1 MTDPKNQAEKQLTNI
16 EESTGMSLDD
26 FAKSIA
32 STDLQRHGEIV
43 GHLKSEFGLGHGNAN
58 LIATRFRE
66 IRAGGP
72 AADDELLANQY
83 SGAKAPLRPIMEAA
97 VEAARGFGDDVEVVV
112 QKTGVSLRRARQF
125 ALVQAPSSK
134 RVQIGLNLG
143 TTPGSDRI
151 EETSGMCSHRVDVT
165 SLDEIDGEL
174 VGWMRQAYEQRG

>member
-1 MTDPKNQAEKQLTNI
+1 MTDPKTQAEKQLANI

-26 FAKSIA
+26 FSESIA
-32 STDLQRHGEIV
+32 SAELQRHGEIV

-58 LIATRFRE
+58 LIATRVRE
-66 IRAGGP
+66 IRSGGP
-72 AADDELLANQY
+72 ASDDQLLANQY
-83 SGAKAPLRPIMEAA
+83 SGAKAVLRPIMEAA

-134 RVQIGLNLG
+134 RVQIGLILDA
-143 TTPGSDRI
+143 TPESERI
-151 EETSGMCSHRVDVT
+151 RETSGMCSHRLDVT
-165 SLDEIDGEL
+165 SSDEIDDEL